1 MAGYLG
7 TPAAARMD
15 TDVDAAL
22 RRRTVSN
29 SSPMLDVCPSQV
41 TQLLA
46 IQLISM
52 GAKIL
57 TTF

>member
-1 MAGYLG
+1 MADYSG

-15 TDVDAAL
+15 TDVDAVL
-22 RRRTVSN
+22 RQRTVSN

-41 TQLLA
+41 TELLA

-52 GAKIL
+52 RARIL

>member
-1 MAGYLG
+1 MADYLG

-15 TDVDAAL
+15 TDVDDAL
-22 RRRTVSN
+22 RQRTVSK

-46 IQLISM
+46 IQPISM
-52 GAKIL
+52 RARIL